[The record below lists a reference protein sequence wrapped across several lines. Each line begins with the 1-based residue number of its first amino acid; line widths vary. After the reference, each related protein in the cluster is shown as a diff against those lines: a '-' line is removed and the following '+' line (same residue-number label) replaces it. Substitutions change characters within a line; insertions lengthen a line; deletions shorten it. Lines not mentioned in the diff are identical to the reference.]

1 MFSNNESLS
10 LLISFLSLFIQT
22 PPLPE
27 INVNE
32 WWGPRHLKSIQDTS
46 IRPFVVEFNASMIAD
61 LRHRLRN
68 TRQMTPPLEGTGSEY
83 GFNTKEI
90 PRWLRYWAEE
100 YPYQDRVVEINKYP
114 QYKTNIQGLDVHFV
128 RVIPKVPIGIEVV
141 PLLVLHG
148 WPSSYLDFY
157 ALIPVLTS
165 VSPHRDFV
173 IEVIAASLPGF
184 AFSDGAVRP
193 GFGVDKMAVV
203 LRNLMHRLGHK
214 KFYTHGADWGSV
226 VMSNM
231 ATFFPN
237 EVLGYHSSMP
247 TIFSP
252 LQAFARIVGDYFPSL
267 VVRPEVAD
275 RMYPLSNFLSKIVR
289 ESGYF
294 HLQATKPDTVD
305 IALTDS
311 PAGLLAYFFEK
322 ISVGTREYYQHRA
335 DGGLELHYTK
345 EQLVDNLMVYWA
357 SDSVATAGRIYADS
371 FSPRYFSLRTDSIP
385 SSVPAWILQAK
396 YEISYIPPWMYKL
409 KFPNLVNETVLDT
422 GGHFLALELPV
433 VLAEDIVRAVVEFRR
448 LQHKGKKK
456 EGRNCEVNSDFV
468 DLLCLL
474 QFYKV
479 INLLCI

>member
-83 GFNTKEI
+83 GFNTNEI

-371 FSPRYFSLRTDSIP
+371 FSPRYFSLRTDSIQ

-448 LQHKGKKK
+448 LQHKGKR
-456 EGRNCEVNSDFV
+456 EE
-468 DLLCLL
+468 L
-474 QFYKV
+474 
-479 INLLCI
+479 